1 MIVKDEDPQ
10 PKGPVVVISDET
22 PDVSTLP
29 KTGESSTLPFYL
41 IGLITIAIGFI
52 LKKTRKHN

>member
-1 MIVKDEDPQ
+1 M
-10 PKGPVVVISDET
+10 
-22 PDVSTLP
+22 STLP